1 MVPDPEERVSLG
13 DLLRSFTRLMEEAR
27 RDRVHH
33 LEPLTVTIEEKAAWV
48 RERLRR
54 HGQTS
59 FRDLFSQ
66 VSPARTG
73 S

>member
-1 MVPDPEERVSLG
+1 
-13 DLLRSFTRLMEEAR
+13 MEEAR

-54 HGQTS
+54 HG
-59 FRDLFSQ
+59 
-66 VSPARTG
+66 
-73 S
+73 